1 MTINLLTTSDDP
13 RNITK
18 SYTTIAEGVTCKP
31 AEPCSILTPRIILN
45 NGTNYIDTNYIYIP
59 TWHRYYF
66 AEVTALTGRELMLN
80 CSVDVLMSY
89 NLSDV
94 PILATRSES
103 AGVNYFPDKQLP
115 VDPDRCF
122 IEGILFPQQPFTE
135 GAQPEGSIWENN
147 NYLLIVNGN

>member
-13 RNITK
+13 RKLTK
-18 SYTTIAEGVTCKP
+18 SYTTIAAGVTCKP

-45 NGTNYIDTNYIYIP
+45 NGTNYINTNYVYIP
-59 TWHRYYF
+59 AWHRYYY

-89 NLSDV
+89 NLDNV

-115 VDPDRCF
+115 VDPDRNF
-122 IEGILFPQQPFTE
+122 IEGILFPSQPVAKADGLFLE
-135 GAQPEGSIWENN
+135 DNE
-147 NYLLIVNGN
+147 YLIIINGTPAI

>member
-1 MTINLLTTSDDP
+1 MTVNLYSTSDDP
-13 RNITK
+13 RKINKTL
-18 SYTTIAEGVTCKP
+18 TTIATGITCKP
-31 AEPCSILTPRIILN
+31 SQPFSILNPRIILN
-45 NGTNYIDTNYIYIP
+45 NASGYVSCNYVYIP
-59 TWHRYYF
+59 EFSRYYF
-66 AEVTALTGRELMLN
+66 AEINMLTGIEIELV

-89 NLSDV
+89 DLSDV

-122 IEGILFPQQPFTE
+122 IEGILFPQQPFSE
-135 GAQPEGSIWENN
+135 GAQPAGSIWENN